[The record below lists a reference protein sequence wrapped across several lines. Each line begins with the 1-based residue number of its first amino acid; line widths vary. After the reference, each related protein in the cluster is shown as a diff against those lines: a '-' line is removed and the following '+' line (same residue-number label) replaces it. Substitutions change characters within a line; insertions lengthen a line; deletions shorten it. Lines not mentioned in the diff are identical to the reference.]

1 MLPVGFL
8 FLMLLGIHGLH
19 QEKYIRSVLK
29 VKFDTKMGKLW
40 QSLHA
45 MLGKF
50 IVEGIDELWG
60 HQESL
65 NTIYPMLLIFSFY
78 VYGVLDTIP
87 TNKCPLT
94 NFTFV
99 FSTIQ
104 SSSTFMNFSF
114 TYR

>member
-29 VKFDTKMGKLW
+29 GKFDTKMGKLW

-50 IVEGIDELWG
+50 IVEGIDEL
-60 HQESL
+60 
-65 NTIYPMLLIFSFY
+65 
-78 VYGVLDTIP
+78 
-87 TNKCPLT
+87 
-94 NFTFV
+94 
-99 FSTIQ
+99 
-104 SSSTFMNFSF
+104 
-114 TYR
+114 